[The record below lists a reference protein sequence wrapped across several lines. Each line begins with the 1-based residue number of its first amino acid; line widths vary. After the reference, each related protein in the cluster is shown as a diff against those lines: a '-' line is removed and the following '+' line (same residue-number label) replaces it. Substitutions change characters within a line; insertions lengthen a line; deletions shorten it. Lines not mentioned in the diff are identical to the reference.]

1 MVTVKFEGIE
11 NLQIKLKEKAAEV
24 EKAMMEGADEAAD
37 IVKQSA
43 ESKAPRKLG
52 NLVRSIDKNKVLNK
66 DGKISVYVGIQKNE
80 IFSAD
85 GYYARMQEKGT
96 SKMKARPYLRPALDE
111 NKSRINS
118 IITEKIREVIKW
130 LTR

>member
-11 NLQIKLKEKAAEV
+11 NLQIKLKEKAAEI
-24 EKAMMEGADEAAD
+24 EKAMMEGANEAAD
-37 IVKQSA
+37 IIKQSA

-52 NLVRSIDKNKVLNK
+52 NLVRSIDKNEVLNK
-66 DGKISVYVGIQKNE
+66 DGRISVYVGIQKNE

-96 SKMKARPYLRPALDE
+96 SKMKAHPYLRPALDE
-111 NKSRINS
+111 NRSRINS
-118 IITEKIREVIKW
+118 IITEKVREVIK
-130 LTR
+130 

>member
-11 NLQIKLKEKAAEV
+11 NLQIKLKEKAAEI

-43 ESKAPRKLG
+43 ISKAPRKLG
-52 NLVRSIDKNKVLNK
+52 NLVTSIDKNEVLNK
-66 DGKISVYVGIQKNE
+66 DGRISVYVGIQKNE

-111 NKSRINS
+111 NRSRINS
-118 IITEKIREVIKW
+118 IITEKVREVIKW
-130 LTR
+130 LIQ

>member
-43 ESKAPRKLG
+43 ESKAPRGESG
-52 NLVRSIDKNKVLNK
+52 NLVRSIDKNKVLNR
-66 DGKISVYVGIQKNE
+66 DGRISVYVGIQKNE

-111 NKSRINS
+111 NRSRINS
-118 IITEKIREVIKW
+118 IITEKVREVIK
-130 LTR
+130 

>member
-11 NLQIKLKEKAAEV
+11 NLQIKLKEKAAEI
-24 EKAMMEGADEAAD
+24 EKAMIEGADEAAD

-43 ESKAPRKLG
+43 ISKAPRGKTG
-52 NLVRSIDKNKVLNK
+52 NLVRSIDKNQVLNK

-80 IFSAD
+80 VFSAD

-96 SKMKARPYLRPALDE
+96 SKMKAHPYLRPALDE
-111 NKSRINS
+111 NRSRINS
-118 IITEKIREVIKW
+118 IITEKVREVIK
-130 LTR
+130 

>member
-1 MVTVKFEGIE
+1 
-11 NLQIKLKEKAAEV
+11 
-24 EKAMMEGADEAAD
+24 MMEGADEAAD

-43 ESKAPRKLG
+43 ESKAPRGESG

-96 SKMKARPYLRPALDE
+96 SKMKAHPYLRPALDE

-118 IITEKIREVIKW
+118 IITEKVREVIK
-130 LTR
+130 

>member
-1 MVTVKFEGIE
+1 MVTITFEGIE

-43 ESKAPRKLG
+43 ISKAPRKLG

-96 SKMKARPYLRPALDE
+96 SKMKAHPYLRPALDE
-111 NKSRINS
+111 NRSRINS
-118 IITEKIREVIKW
+118 IITEKVREVIK
-130 LTR
+130 